1 MNMLEDTVP
10 MESKRPRRK
19 VTAACQRCRKQKL
32 KCDTQRPCTLCIR
45 AGVTCINETPSMWR
59 VQGPNIT
66 PSRTRKAD
74 RVPGTGR
81 TRLAKRDRRATG
93 PEEATEPST
102 SPVMVTT
109 MPPLTLSPGRQS
121 LHDES
126 SPAPR
131 ASSEQVTSSRP
142 WSTNSAA
149 VSFLDEAFQHH
160 DIHTPEE
167 ADTSAFAATEW
178 TSRGTHEDAR
188 EAGASIQS
196 LARPLSQQRIRS
208 ISRHHGAMSA
218 AQRDFL
224 SVLPAQAPVALLI
237 NIYFEKIH
245 WFMMIFFTSEFRA
258 RVQELHTT
266 ASPGSSPRKANPGIL
281 GLVLAVC
288 LTSLR
293 YASPEQHS
301 QLIELGVDPD
311 SLQENIL
318 ATLKVRFLD
327 VVSLGS
333 IEAVQMCILLGSFYL
348 YHGEPELAWPICGS
362 GLRIAQALKL
372 HQRHKDEDE
381 SLTVPDVDNP
391 VHRTAE
397 TRKRCWWAIY
407 EIETFCSMLYG
418 FPLSIVDEDCNV
430 EVPEQYPLRSKD
442 ASWESIRWKSTG
454 KASVLSYKVSMAQLS
469 IIVKRA
475 LSELYGNRKQPNSN
489 ELGART
495 EGPLVQRLIN
505 TVTSLD
511 QQIREWHGHLPQ
523 ELVFKEDESATAA
536 GRPWSA
542 NHSLCPEHHQ
552 HTFRIQGL
560 ALKLAYENARI
571 LVHRPLLAYR
581 AMKKISTT
589 EGSDLRSTGE
599 NDPLQGSVRSCRD
612 AALQI
617 ANIGCTP
624 HFKEVIDTY
633 ALSFVALHLFTAG
646 VTLSIMTGLDPLSR
660 EAYDSKM
667 GLRKLMEMHSQ
678 LKSKSVVAEQ
688 GLNILTKLMKL
699 VMTKEME
706 RMLHLDVPPQTGSDQ
721 SGRDN
726 ETSGSSITIEV
737 TSRGT
742 ETNAMDPSSNNIQT
756 ALQQSTP
763 AADMAEDAATSLS
776 FSEDPIITQALS
788 EFEQIMMYDINGVG
802 EGDPVE
808 FSEYL
813 TESCFGRQDQG
824 WIWNQGH
831 SFAS

>member
-1 MNMLEDTVP
+1 MDEL
-10 MESKRPRRK
+10 
-19 VTAACQRCRKQKL
+19 
-32 KCDTQRPCTLCIR
+32 
-45 AGVTCINETPSMWR
+45 
-59 VQGPNIT
+59 
-66 PSRTRKAD
+66 
-74 RVPGTGR
+74 
-81 TRLAKRDRRATG
+81 
-93 PEEATEPST
+93 TEPGSSPAMVVTMDTST
-102 SPVMVTT
+102 FSSEP
-109 MPPLTLSPGRQS
+109 QS
-121 LHDES
+121 VRDES

-131 ASSEQVTSSRP
+131 AVSEQVSSSRP

-160 DIHTPEE
+160 DIDTPEE

-178 TSRGTHEDAR
+178 TSRGTHEAVR
-188 EAGASIQS
+188 EAGASVAS
-196 LARPLSQQRIRS
+196 LPRSLSQQRIRS
-208 ISRHHGAMSA
+208 ISRQHGAMSA

-224 SVLPAQAPVALLI
+224 SVLPPTAPMALLV
-237 NIYFEKIH
+237 NVYFEKIH

-266 ASPGSSPRKANPGIL
+266 TAQGGLPRKANPGLL

-293 YASPEQHS
+293 YASPEQNT
-301 QLIELGVDPD
+301 QLTELGVDPE
-311 SLQENIL
+311 SLQETIL
-318 ATLKVRFLD
+318 GTLKVRFLD

-372 HQRHKDEDE
+372 HQRYKDEDQP
-381 SLTVPDVDNP
+381 STVPDVDNP
-391 VHRTAE
+391 IHRAAE

-430 EVPEQYPLRSKD
+430 DVPEQYPLRSKD

-454 KASVLSYKVSMAQLS
+454 KATVLSYKVSMAQLS
-469 IIVKRA
+469 VIVKRA
-475 LSELYGNRKQPNSN
+475 LSELYGNRKQTNGN

-511 QQIREWHGHLPQ
+511 QQIRQWHDYLPQ
-523 ELVFKEDESATAA
+523 ELRLKEGNRLQQDARPANWA
-536 GRPWSA
+536 GGSKL
-542 NHSLCPEHHQ
+542 SLGPEHHQ
-552 HTFRIQGL
+552 HTFRIQAL

-581 AMKKISTT
+581 AMKKINTAG
-589 EGSDLRSTGE
+589 GSDFRSIGE
-599 NDPLQGSVRSCRD
+599 NDPLQSSVRSCRD

-699 VMTKEME
+699 VMTKELE
-706 RMLHLDVPPQTGSDQ
+706 RMLHLDVPPQTEPNRK
-721 SGRDN
+721 GRDN
-726 ETSGSSITIEV
+726 ESSGSLNAVEV
-737 TSRGT
+737 TARGT
-742 ETNAMDPSSNNIQT
+742 EITTIGPSSNIDHN
-756 ALQQSTP
+756 ALQQCTP
-763 AADMAEDAATSLS
+763 AADTVDDATASLS

-802 EGDPVE
+802 EEDPVE

>member
-1 MNMLEDTVP
+1 MNRSEDTIP
-10 MESKRPRRK
+10 MESTRPRRK
-19 VTAACQRCRKQKL
+19 VAAACQRCRKQKL
-32 KCDTQRPCTLCIR
+32 KTMVNKLGCSQLLRRGNYSQRSLLR
-45 AGVTCINETPSMWR
+45 W
-59 VQGPNIT
+59 
-66 PSRTRKAD
+66 KLD
-74 RVPGTGR
+74 
-81 TRLAKRDRRATG
+81 
-93 PEEATEPST
+93 
-102 SPVMVTT
+102 
-109 MPPLTLSPGRQS
+109 LTWILSK
-121 LHDES
+121 
-126 SPAPR
+126 
-131 ASSEQVTSSRP
+131 
-142 WSTNSAA
+142 
-149 VSFLDEAFQHH
+149 AFQHH
-160 DIHTPEE
+160 DIHTPDE

-188 EAGASIQS
+188 EASASVAS
-196 LARPLSQQRIRS
+196 LARPLSQQHIRS

-224 SVLPAQAPVALLI
+224 SVLPAQAPVAVLV

-266 ASPGSSPRKANPGIL
+266 ASPGSPPRKANPGIL

-301 QLIELGVDPD
+301 QLVELGVDPD
-311 SLQENIL
+311 SLQEKIL

-381 SLTVPDVDNP
+381 PSTVPDVDNP
-391 VHRTAE
+391 VHRAAE

-454 KASVLSYKVSMAQLS
+454 KATVLSYKVSMAQLS

-489 ELGART
+489 EIGARP

-511 QQIREWHGHLPQ
+511 QQIRQWHDHLPQ
-523 ELVFKEDESATAA
+523 ELVFKEDEVAIAA
-536 GRPWSA
+536 DWPGGA
-542 NHSLCPEHHQ
+542 NHSLRPEHHQ

-571 LVHRPLLAYR
+571 LVHRPLLAYK
-581 AMKKISTT
+581 AMKKINTT
-589 EGSDLRSTGE
+589 EGSDFRSIGE
-599 NDPLQGSVRSCRD
+599 NDPLQRSVRSCRD

-706 RMLHLDVPPQTGSDQ
+706 RMLHLDIPPPTETDQ
-721 SGRDN
+721 NGRDI
-726 ETSGSSITIEV
+726 ETRASLNAIEV
-737 TSRGT
+737 TGQSPNRIPI
-742 ETNAMDPSSNNIQT
+742 DSNSNINQIT
-756 ALQQSTP
+756 LQQSPP
-763 AADMAEDAATSLS
+763 AADLVEDATASLS

>member
-1 MNMLEDTVP
+1 MNRSEDTIP
-10 MESKRPRRK
+10 MESNRPRRK
-19 VTAACQRCRKQKL
+19 VAAACQRCRKQKL
-32 KCDTQRPCTLCIR
+32 KCDTERPCTLCTR
-45 AGVTCINETPSMWR
+45 AGVNCINDKPSVWR

-66 PSRTRKAD
+66 PSRTRKGD
-74 RVPGTGR
+74 RVPGIGR
-81 TRLAKRDRRATG
+81 SRPAKRDRRATG
-93 PEEATEPST
+93 TEETAEEST
-102 SPVMVTT
+102 SPLVVAT
-109 MPPLTLSPGRQS
+109 MPPLILSSERQS
-121 LHDES
+121 LPDES
-126 SPAPR
+126 SPAPAPR

-160 DIHTPEE
+160 DIHTPDE

-188 EAGASIQS
+188 EVSASVPS

-224 SVLPAQAPVALLI
+224 SVLPAQAPVAVLV

-258 RVQELHTT
+258 RVQELHI
-266 ASPGSSPRKANPGIL
+266 AAPPGSPPRKANPGIL

-301 QLIELGVDPD
+301 QLVALGVDPD

-381 SLTVPDVDNP
+381 PSTVPDVDNP
-391 VHRTAE
+391 IHRAAE

-454 KASVLSYKVSMAQLS
+454 KATVLSYKVSMAQLS

-489 ELGART
+489 ELGARP

-511 QQIREWHGHLPQ
+511 HQVRQWHDHLPQ
-523 ELVFKEDESATAA
+523 ELV
-536 GRPWSA
+536 
-542 NHSLCPEHHQ
+542 
-552 HTFRIQGL
+552 
-560 ALKLAYENARI
+560 Y
-571 LVHRPLLAYR
+571 
-581 AMKKISTT
+581 
-589 EGSDLRSTGE
+589 
-599 NDPLQGSVRSCRD
+599 
-612 AALQI
+612 
-617 ANIGCTP
+617 
-624 HFKEVIDTY
+624 
-633 ALSFVALHLFTAG
+633 
-646 VTLSIMTGLDPLSR
+646 
-660 EAYDSKM
+660 
-667 GLRKLMEMHSQ
+667 
-678 LKSKSVVAEQ
+678 
-688 GLNILTKLMKL
+688 
-699 VMTKEME
+699 
-706 RMLHLDVPPQTGSDQ
+706 
-721 SGRDN
+721 
-726 ETSGSSITIEV
+726 
-737 TSRGT
+737 
-742 ETNAMDPSSNNIQT
+742 
-756 ALQQSTP
+756 
-763 AADMAEDAATSLS
+763 
-776 FSEDPIITQALS
+776 
-788 EFEQIMMYDINGVG
+788 
-802 EGDPVE
+802 
-808 FSEYL
+808 
-813 TESCFGRQDQG
+813 
-824 WIWNQGH
+824 
-831 SFAS
+831 

>member
-1 MNMLEDTVP
+1 MNRSEDTMP
-10 MESKRPRRK
+10 MESNRPRRK
-19 VTAACQRCRKQKL
+19 VAAACQRCRKQKL
-32 KCDTQRPCTLCIR
+32 KCDPQRPCTLCIR
-45 AGVTCINETPSMWR
+45 AGVNCINDKPSVWR

-66 PSRTRKAD
+66 PSRTRKGD

-81 TRLAKRDRRATG
+81 SRPAKRDRRATG
-93 PEEATEPST
+93 TEETAEEST
-102 SPVMVTT
+102 SPIVVAT
-109 MPPLTLSPGRQS
+109 MPPLILSSERQS
-121 LHDES
+121 LPDES
-126 SPAPR
+126 SPAPAPR

-149 VSFLDEAFQHH
+149 VSFLDEVIILK
-160 DIHTPEE
+160 DPYY
-167 ADTSAFAATEW
+167 DGNTSAFAATEW
-178 TSRGTHEDAR
+178 TSRGAHEDAR
-188 EAGASIQS
+188 EASASVPS

-224 SVLPAQAPVALLI
+224 FVLPAQAPVAVLV

-266 ASPGSSPRKANPGIL
+266 VSPGSPPRKANPGIL

-301 QLIELGVDPD
+301 QLVELGVDPD

-381 SLTVPDVDNP
+381 LSTVPDVDNP
-391 VHRTAE
+391 VHRAAE

-454 KASVLSYKVSMAQLS
+454 KATVLSYKVSMAQLS

-489 ELGART
+489 ELGARP

-505 TVTSLD
+505 AVTSLD
-511 QQIREWHGHLPQ
+511 QQIRQWHDHLPQ
-523 ELVFKEDESATAA
+523 ELVFKEDEVAIAA
-536 GRPWSA
+536 DWPGGA
-542 NHSLCPEHHQ
+542 NHSLRPEHHQ

-571 LVHRPLLAYR
+571 LVHRPLLAYK
-581 AMKKISTT
+581 AMKKINTT
-589 EGSDLRSTGE
+589 EGSDFRSIGE
-599 NDPLQGSVRSCRD
+599 NDPLQRSVRSCRH

-706 RMLHLDVPPQTGSDQ
+706 RMLHLDIPPQTETDQ
-721 SGRDN
+721 NGRDI
-726 ETSGSSITIEV
+726 ETRASLNAIEV
-737 TSRGT
+737 TGQSPNRIPI
-742 ETNAMDPSSNNIQT
+742 DSNSNINQIT
-756 ALQQSTP
+756 LQQSPP
-763 AADMAEDAATSLS
+763 AADLVEDATASLS